1 MNAAKTTRERVE
13 KLRQEREALGLRRR
27 ELYAHDDDWPKV
39 REVASKLLRER
50 EEQTKS

>member
-27 ELYAHDDDWPKV
+27 ELYAHGDDWPKV

-50 EEQTKS
+50 EEQTKT